1 MRDFLQH
8 VLQKNPKERLG
19 HGESDW
25 EEIKCHKFFRD
36 IAWEKLLAKK
46 IPPPFIPN
54 LVSQGSIIIFGDE

>member
-36 IAWEKLLAKK
+36 VAWDKLLAKK
-46 IPPPFIPN
+46 IPPPPARA
-54 LVSQGSIIIFGDE
+54 